1 LTANQAAHTVD
12 IFIYESNVGH
22 AIEKAVVT
30 DSDIRS
36 DRIRVAIRD
45 LEKRFSKD
53 VVALRGI
60 NLDVQEGEFVS
71 LVGPSGCGKSTLLKL
86 VAELDYPTSGNV
98 ARPGI
103 ADLPGSIG
111 FVFQDAH
118 LLPWRTVH
126 RNVELLLEIQN
137 LSVNERHRRAKE
149 ALAHVGLEGFEDAYP
164 RQLSGG
170 MKMRVSLART
180 LVLNP
185 QLFLLDEPFG
195 ALDEITREKLN
206 DDLVELTRSSGLT
219 TLFVTHSVSEAVYL
233 SNRVVV
239 ISDRPGTI
247 VDEISVP
254 FNERHRSLRNTQEFV
269 NTCAVVTEMLYR
281 GMEK

>member
-1 LTANQAAHTVD
+1 MDSSSATSVGPTLSFDGVTVAFD
-12 IFIYESNVGH
+12 ARHPVLE
-22 AIEKAVVT
+22 
-30 DSDIRS
+30 
-36 DRIRVAIRD
+36 RVD
-45 LEKRFSKD
+45 LKIAD
-53 VVALRGI
+53 
-60 NLDVQEGEFVS
+60 GEFVS
-71 LVGPSGCGKSTLLKL
+71 LVGPSGCGKSTALRLMAGLLDPNAGTVERSEDSR
-86 VAELDYPTSGNV
+86 VAL
-98 ARPGI
+98 
-103 ADLPGSIG
+103 
-111 FVFQDAH
+111 VFQEPN

-137 LSVNERHRRAKE
+137 LSANERHRRAKE

-170 MKMRVSLART
+170 MKMRVSLPRT

-233 SNRVVV
+233 STRVGV